1 MSIYS
6 GLRLPEMGTPGY
18 VCPPGVG
25 TMGKRKKEAY
35 EKAWA
40 ELKTLKLTQP
50 LTGITLCARGLS

>member
-18 VCPPGVG
+18 VCAPGVG

-40 ELKTLKLTQP
+40 ELKTLKLTQL